1 MPRFPKKLKKPP
13 GKLRK
18 ATPQDSGTIAL
29 MYTSFLDEMYDRVP
43 GGYKGTPHLA
53 RVCVSCVVC
62 RVVQPSERSTAIA
75 DETGSGAGDED
86 NAPRRGK
93 QGGDVFVVNSCINEG
108 KVYLLEDSS
117 LAAKTRQNNYGIV
130 AMLFLGDVKQDAS
143 AEISMIYT
151 VPQKRRQ
158 GATRR
163 Q

>member
-1 MPRFPKKLKKPP
+1 VPRFPKKLKKPP

-18 ATPQDSGTIAL
+18 ATSQDAGAVAL
-29 MYTSFLDEMYDRVP
+29 MYTSFLDEMHDR
-43 GGYKGTPHLA
+43 KGTSRACACH
-53 RVCVSCVVC
+53 VS
-62 RVVQPSERSTAIA
+62 RVVGAGVPSHQIGATAIA
-75 DETGSGAGDED
+75 YETGSGAGDGNED

-117 LAAKTRQNNYGIV
+117 LPAKTRQNNYGIV
-130 AMLFLGDVKQDAS
+130 AMLFLGDVKPDAS

-151 VPQKRRQ
+151 VRQKRRQ
-158 GATRR
+158 GATRH